1 MMKEFENDMTI
12 QNQDEFNGNGTA
24 GEQGEDRIPESAGT
38 EFLPE
43 TEPAVPAPSD
53 ASDTADADD
62 AADADEAAPADEK
75 TAAEEEHELFAR
87 EYTENP
93 VTEEAPGSSPETAV
107 RTPEA
112 ASDGNGP
119 DAYSDRQTVP
129 QYAQPT
135 GYAQAPQYAQSTGY
149 AQAPQYVQSTG
160 YAQAPRYEQTARY
173 AQPAP
178 NAEPLQYAQTPQ
190 DRQDRT
196 VYSPYPQNA
205 PYIPRGTSARNGASA
220 ANSYQG
226 PVYNAYAASAPSAD
240 QTGAISYAPA
250 KKEKKEKK
258 PLGTRAVALICAVCV
273 LLSGLCGFGGTLLA
287 NRISGVSGK
296 TQTASGQSHA
306 SGSGDS
312 VVIYKNVD
320 PVVTSTSSSTG
331 SDLSYAEVAAIV
343 KDSVVEINTEYTTR
357 NSWFQY
363 TTGGAG
369 SGVVISEDGYIIT
382 NAHVI
387 LDEEMAN
394 VADTVTVRLTDGSE
408 FPADVKVYDSEEDIA
423 IIKIKASGLTPA
435 HCGDSDKLAVGEE
448 LVIVGN
454 PLGELG
460 GSVSNGIVS
469 ATEREIQVG
478 GVSMHLI
485 QTNAAVNPGNS
496 GGGMFNMKGELVG
509 IVNAKSSGTGIEGL
523 GFAIPINQVLGVTE
537 QLLEYGYVR
546 GKPMIGV
553 SFTDVSGSNYFFYY
567 NVKAGVYVSGLVA
580 GMNDNVLK
588 EGDRIIAVNGEE
600 ISSSDDIK
608 ALVYASSVGDKMTFQ
623 LYREGKLMEVEVT
636 CYERT
641 PETKDASISFDSDV
655 QGSLDDFFGGR

>member
-1 MMKEFENDMTI
+1 MHHV
-12 QNQDEFNGNGTA
+12 G
-24 GEQGEDRIPESAGT
+24 
-38 EFLPE
+38 E
-43 TEPAVPAPSD
+43 TEKEPA
-53 ASDTADADD
+53 
-62 AADADEAAPADEK
+62 
-75 TAAEEEHELFAR
+75 
-87 EYTENP
+87 
-93 VTEEAPGSSPETAV
+93 
-107 RTPEA
+107 
-112 ASDGNGP
+112 
-119 DAYSDRQTVP
+119 AYP
-129 QYAQPT
+129 QYAQPAQ
-135 GYAQAPQYAQSTGY
+135 YAQAPQYAEPARY
-149 AQAPQYVQSTG
+149 E
-160 YAQAPRYEQTARY
+160 QAPRYEQTARY
-173 AQPAP
+173 AQPVRNEQIPQYAQP
-178 NAEPLQYAQTPQ
+178 SRYAQTPQ

-205 PYIPRGTSARNGASA
+205 PYIPRGTSARDGASA

-226 PVYNAYAASAPSAD
+226 PVYNAYAATAPAASAD
-240 QTGAISYAPA
+240 QTGAISYAPV
-250 KKEKKEKK
+250 KKRKKEKK
-258 PLGTRAVALICAVCV
+258 PLGTRAVAAICAVCV

-287 NRISGVSGK
+287 NRISGASGK
-296 TQTASGQSHA
+296 AQTASGQSYA

-320 PVVTSTSSSTG
+320 PVVTSTSSTTG

-423 IIKIKASGLTPA
+423 VIKIKASGLIPA
-435 HCGDSDKLAVGEE
+435 HCGNSDKLAVGEE

-478 GVSMHLI
+478 GVTMHLI

-608 ALVYASSVGDKMTFQ
+608 ALVYGSAVGDKMTFQ

-641 PETKDASISFDSDV
+641 PEVKDASISFESDV
-655 QGSLDDFFGGR
+655 PGSLDDFFGGR